1 MTEDGQRGRQRRAG
15 RRGSKWAGGRWGPL
29 ERPEGEKEGGL
40 PLGCGGD
47 RGVSWAAGSFVPE
60 GGPGSRGVQEGG
72 RFRSSSVVLTVWG
85 RRAGLWSSRW
95 WLLPAAWGKVCV
107 VLGSRAPVV
116 RWGGGSGR
124 GKSRRFSLRH
134 PHDRAAGS
142 EPGRASPA
150 SPGPAAAASLG
161 VTRGSTQA
169 LLRPSAKALLPAH
182 LLGSGPGALP
192 PRPASCSSFCK
203 FP

>member
-1 MTEDGQRGRQRRAG
+1 MERAWGGGLQGVTEVGHRGRQRWPG
-15 RRGSKWAGGRWGPL
+15 RRGSKWAGAAGGCWGMPGAAGGRRGLL

-72 RFRSSSVVLTVWG
+72 RFRSSGVVLTVCG
-85 RRAGLWSSRW
+85 GRAGLWSSRW

-116 RWGGGSGR
+116 RWGGGVEEQEVQ
-124 GKSRRFSLRH
+124 
-134 PHDRAAGS
+134 P
-142 EPGRASPA
+142 EASP
-150 SPGPAAAASLG
+150 
-161 VTRGSTQA
+161 
-169 LLRPSAKALLPAH
+169 
-182 LLGSGPGALP
+182 
-192 PRPASCSSFCK
+192 
-203 FP
+203 